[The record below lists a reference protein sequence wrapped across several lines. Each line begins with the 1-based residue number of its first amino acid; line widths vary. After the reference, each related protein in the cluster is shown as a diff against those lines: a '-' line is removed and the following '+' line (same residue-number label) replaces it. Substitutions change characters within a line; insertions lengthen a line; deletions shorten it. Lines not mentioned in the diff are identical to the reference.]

1 MTRTEYVKRFIL
13 TLGIFFAVL
22 LVIYAF
28 QIFLLVFAGCLLAVF
43 LTGLAGFLEKH
54 LRFPEE
60 LSLIL
65 VIVLIIFLIASC
77 TWFFGQEISTQIDKF
92 GESLRQ
98 AYNAFISQIQQTTWG
113 SQLIKQAT
121 TGVSDSSGF
130 KLLSKVSD
138 IFTTTIGTLFDI
150 FVIVFLGLFL
160 AFEHRMYT
168 RGFRSIFPEK
178 HRQKVIELF
187 THVGRVLRWW
197 MFGQF
202 MYMLAIGV
210 LSTIGLW
217 IMRVPLA
224 LSLGIFAMIL
234 SFIPYL
240 GTILSA
246 VPAMLIA
253 LTVSNQMALYVLILY
268 VVIHMID
275 AYLLAPLIQLEAI
288 SLPPALT
295 ISAQILL
302 AYLAGG
308 LGLLLATPLTAV
320 VIVLVQVLYIRNVLG
335 ENVVLIGQH
344 HSEEQV

>member
-1 MTRTEYVKRFIL
+1 MTRNEFVKRLLIAISLVFS
-13 TLGIFFAVL
+13 VL
-22 LVIYAF
+22 LIIYAF
-28 QIFLLVFAGCLLAVF
+28 QIILLVFAGCLLAVF
-43 LTGLAGFLEKH
+43 LTGLSAYIRKYIKL
-54 LRFPEE
+54 PEQ

-65 VIVLIIFLIASC
+65 VIILIILLIGSC
-77 TWFFGQEISTQIDKF
+77 SWFFGTEIGAQINKL
-92 GESLRQ
+92 GSSLRN
-98 AYNAFISQIQQTTWG
+98 AYNAFVSQIQQTNWG
-113 SQLIKQAT
+113 SQLLKQAT
-121 TGVSDSSGF
+121 SGVGDSSGF
-130 KLLSKVSD
+130 KLLSKITD
-138 IFTTTIGTLFDI
+138 IFTTTIGTLFDG

-168 RGFRSIFPEK
+168 RGIRSIFPEK
-178 HRQKVIELF
+178 LREKVTELLS
-187 THVGRVLRWW
+187 HLGQVLRWW

-217 IMRVPLA
+217 IMGVPMA
-224 LSLGIFAMIL
+224 LSLGILAMLL

-246 VPAMLIA
+246 LPAMLIA
-253 LTVSNQMALYVLILY
+253 LSISNQIALYVLILY
-268 VVIHMID
+268 VIIHMID

-295 ISAQILL
+295 IAAQILM

-320 VIVLVQVLYIRNVLG
+320 IIVLIQILYIRNVLG

-344 HSEEQV
+344 NSEH

>member
-1 MTRTEYVKRFIL
+1 MSRNEFVKRLLITIGLVFTVIL
-13 TLGIFFAVL
+13 IV
-22 LVIYAF
+22 YAF
-28 QIFLLVFAGCLLAVF
+28 QIILLIFAGCLLAVF
-43 LTGLAGFLEKH
+43 LTGLSAYFQKYLK
-54 LRFPEE
+54 LPEQ

-65 VIVLIIFLIASC
+65 VIILIIFLIGMGS
-77 TWFFGQEISTQIDKF
+77 WFFGTEIGAQVDKL
-92 GESLRQ
+92 GTSLRD
-98 AYNAFISQIQQTTWG
+98 AYNALVTQIQHTDWG
-113 SQLIKQAT
+113 SQLLKQAT
-121 TGVSDSSGF
+121 SGVSDSGGF
-130 KLLSKVSD
+130 KLLSKITD
-138 IFTTTIGTLFDI
+138 IFKTTVGTLFDG

-168 RGFRSIFPEK
+168 RGIQSVFPENL
-178 HRQKVIELF
+178 RDKVTELLY
-187 THVGRVLRWW
+187 HIGQVLRWW

-217 IMRVPLA
+217 IMGVPMA
-224 LSLGIFAMIL
+224 LSLGILAMLL

-246 VPAMLIA
+246 LPAMLIA
-253 LTVSNQMALYVLILY
+253 LSISNHMALYVLLLY

-295 ISAQILL
+295 IAAQILM

-308 LGLLLATPLTAV
+308 LGLLLATPMTAV
-320 VIVLVQVLYIRNVLG
+320 VIVLIQILYVRNVLG
-335 ENVVLIGQH
+335 EEVALIGQH
-344 HSEEQV
+344 ETDK

>member
-1 MTRTEYVKRFIL
+1 MTRSEFVKRLVLAI
-13 TLGIFFAVL
+13 GIFFTVL

-28 QIFLLVFAGCLLAVF
+28 QILLLIFAGCLLAVF
-43 LTGLAGFLEKH
+43 LTSLAGFLEKY
-54 LRFPEE
+54 LKLPEQ

-65 VIVLIIFLIASC
+65 VVIVITFIISSS
-77 TWFFGQEISTQIDKF
+77 TWLFGQEIAAQINKF
-92 GESLRQ
+92 GESLRN
-98 AYNAFISQIQQTTWG
+98 AYNAFISQIQHTTWG

-121 TGVSDSSGF
+121 SGVSDSSGF
-130 KLLSKVSD
+130 KLLSKITDV
-138 IFTTTIGTLFDI
+138 FTTTVGTLFDI
-150 FVIVFLGLFL
+150 FVIVFMGLFL

-168 RGFRSIFPEK
+168 SGVRSIFPEK
-178 HRQKVIELF
+178 QRAKVVEVLS
-187 THVGRVLRWW
+187 HVGHVLRWW

-217 IMRVPLA
+217 IMRIPLA
-224 LSLGIFAMIL
+224 LSLGIFAMLL

-253 LTVSNQMALYVLILY
+253 LTISNQMALYVLILY
-268 VVIHMID
+268 VIIHMID

-308 LGLLLATPLTAV
+308 LGLLLATPLIAV
-320 VIVLVQVLYIRNVLG
+320 VIVLVQVLYIRDVLG

-344 HSEEQV
+344 HSDE

>member
-1 MTRTEYVKRFIL
+1 MTRNEFVKRLLITISLVFS
-13 TLGIFFAVL
+13 VL
-22 LVIYAF
+22 LIIYAF
-28 QIFLLVFAGCLLAVF
+28 QIILLIFAGCLLAVF
-43 LTGLAGFLEKH
+43 LTGLSGYIRKYIKL
-54 LRFPEE
+54 PEQ

-65 VIVLIIFLIASC
+65 VIILIIFLIGSC
-77 TWFFGQEISTQIDKF
+77 SWFFGTEIGAQINKL
-92 GESLRQ
+92 GSSLGD
-98 AYNAFISQIQQTTWG
+98 AYNAFVSQIQQTNWG
-113 SQLIKQAT
+113 SQLLKQAT
-121 TGVSDSSGF
+121 SGVSDSSGF
-130 KLLSKVSD
+130 KLLSKITD
-138 IFTTTIGTLFDI
+138 IFTTTIGSLFDG

-168 RGFRSIFPEK
+168 RGIRSVFPEK
-178 HRQKVIELF
+178 LRGKVTELLS
-187 THVGRVLRWW
+187 HVGQVLRWW

-217 IMRVPLA
+217 IMGVPMA
-224 LSLGIFAMIL
+224 LSLGILAMLL

-246 VPAMLIA
+246 LPAMLIA
-253 LTVSNQMALYVLILY
+253 LSISNHLALYVLVLY

-295 ISAQILL
+295 IAAQILM

-320 VIVLVQVLYIRNVLG
+320 IIVLIQILYIRNVLG

-344 HSEEQV
+344 GTEH